1 MRVCVCVCIGW
12 CDRACNG
19 MQCSP
24 HMLRFCA
31 HSPTE
36 LRAKAC
42 YTGIAWNDFTGKD
55 ENFHLGATCEQGSFG
70 RKIVASYF
78 QHTVESTCVFWLY
91 LSIYHLF
98 LPPNLPKLES
108 AFLNMLIYPHSCAGA
123 VHLKGPQ
130 TAQAKASTSGFSSPS
145 AVCYGG
151 EFVFNQPNSAPP
163 TNELLVGCSYRP
175 FNGTVFKGMKEKDFP
190 PFF

>member
-24 HMLRFCA
+24 HVLRFCA

-78 QHTVESTCVFWLY
+78 QHTVESTCVFLVVLVY
-91 LSIYHLF
+91 LSFILAAKSSEIRICVPKYADIPITLV
-98 LPPNLPKLES
+98 PVMYIVKGRKPPKLK
-108 AFLNMLIYPHSCAGA
+108 
-123 VHLKGPQ
+123 HLRLGSRHRRPFA
-130 TAQAKASTSGFSSPS
+130 TAASLSSTS
-145 AVCYGG
+145 
-151 EFVFNQPNSAPP
+151 QTLRRQP
-163 TNELLVGCSYRP
+163 TNCS
-175 FNGTVFKGMKEKDFP
+175 
-190 PFF
+190 

>member
-1 MRVCVCVCIGW
+1 MVCNVRRTCCASVRIARQSLEQRHATLVLLGTISQGKMKTSTLAQPASKDHSVGRLLLLTFSTLLKVRV
-12 CDRACNG
+12 
-19 MQCSP
+19 S
-24 HMLRFCA
+24 
-31 HSPTE
+31 
-36 LRAKAC
+36 
-42 YTGIAWNDFTGKD
+42 
-55 ENFHLGATCEQGSFG
+55 
-70 RKIVASYF
+70 
-78 QHTVESTCVFWLY
+78 FWLY

-190 PFF
+190 PFFKKVLFFS